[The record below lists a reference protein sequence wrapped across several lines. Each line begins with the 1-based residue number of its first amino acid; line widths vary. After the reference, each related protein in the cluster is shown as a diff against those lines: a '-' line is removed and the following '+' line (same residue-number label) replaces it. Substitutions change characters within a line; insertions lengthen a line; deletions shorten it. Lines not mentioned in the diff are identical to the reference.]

1 MLQVDRWSRPSSG
14 TTVLPLDL
22 AIVGPSTGF
31 GEPLIQCAS
40 NSHTSIVTSPRP
52 DHCDGTYDAN
62 CDPSRA
68 YTNISAIISAAGKTD
83 LLNYMN
89 TYWKDYQG
97 TTYPHTLPQP
107 P

>member
-1 MLQVDRWSRPSSG
+1 ML
-14 TTVLPLDL
+14 
-22 AIVGPSTGF
+22 I
-31 GEPLIQCAS
+31 
-40 NSHTSIVTSPRP
+40 SPRP

-83 LLNYMN
+83 LLDYMN

-97 TTYPHTLPQP
+97 TEYLHLNECPHTLSPISKRLPQRRAQHS
-107 P
+107 

>member
-1 MLQVDRWSRPSSG
+1 MLIGNLCRGQVTVGQSTAYGGYPSPNAHRSRL
-14 TTVLPLDL
+14 T
-22 AIVGPSTGF
+22 
-31 GEPLIQCAS
+31 E
-40 NSHTSIVTSPRP
+40 PRP

-62 CDPSRA
+62 CDPARA

-97 TTYPHTLPQP
+97 RFSPKQLALPAICHQS
-107 P
+107 